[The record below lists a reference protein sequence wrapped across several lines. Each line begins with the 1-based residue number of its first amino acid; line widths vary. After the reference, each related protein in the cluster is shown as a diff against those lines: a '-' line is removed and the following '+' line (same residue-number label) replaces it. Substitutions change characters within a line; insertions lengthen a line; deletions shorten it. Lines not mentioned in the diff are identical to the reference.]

1 MNIITLENISKNYSD
16 KILLNNVSLGINDGD
31 KIGLIGINGAGKSTF
46 LKVVS
51 GREEF
56 FDGNI
61 VKGKNVRIEYLDQ
74 NPLFDEDATV
84 LEQIFKGD
92 TKEMKLLK
100 RYEEL
105 LDKIN
110 SCSGENFDSLN
121 NELLK
126 VQSEIDS
133 LSLWDMESDAKTI
146 LNKLGIKN
154 YSEKVGNLSG
164 GQKKRIALAC
174 SLITP
179 CDLLIL
185 DEPTNH
191 LDSDSIEWLEE
202 FLNSRK
208 GALLMI
214 THDRYFLD
222 RVTNRIIELDR
233 GNLYTYPGNYTAFLE
248 KKIER
253 IEVEQ
258 SQEEKKNALI
268 RNELKWV
275 RRGAK
280 ARTTKQKAR
289 LQRFDELVS
298 EESIKRQEDVDI
310 SFVGSRLGKK
320 VVELY
325 DISKS
330 FGSKVIIKDF
340 NYIFLRNDRIGI
352 IGENGAGKTT
362 LVNILRNKLPID
374 SGKIEIGDTVKIGCF
389 AQDNS
394 NMDPNLRVI
403 DYVKEGGE
411 YIPVEDGT
419 KIMASTMCERFLFDS
434 TMQYTP
440 IEKLSGGERR
450 RLHLLRVLM
459 ESPNFLI
466 LDEPTNDLDIET
478 LKILED
484 FLDKFMGVIIVV
496 SHDRYF
502 LDRICTKIFSYE
514 GNGYIK
520 EYNGN
525 YSDFLISKEIEK
537 IKSVESSEKSSNE
550 FAADKGKG
558 VKEKTKDNKPKFTFK
573 EQKEYETIDEDIAKL
588 EEKINSLEKEMAKNS
603 LNYGKLNELM
613 HEKEDVQSE
622 LDNKYERWEYLN
634 EIAEA
639 IEEFKNNN

>member
-31 KIGLIGINGAGKSTF
+31 KIGLIGINGVGKSTF

-330 FGSKVIIKDF
+330 FGNKVIIKDF

-394 NMDPNLRVI
+394 NMDPKLRVI

-603 LNYGKLNELM
+603 SNYGKLNELM

>member
-110 SCSGENFDSLN
+110 SCNGENFDSLN

-133 LSLWDMESDAKTI
+133 LSLWDMESEAKTI

-394 NMDPNLRVI
+394 NMDPKLRVI

-537 IKSVESSEKSSNE
+537 IKSVESNDKSGNE

-588 EEKINSLEKEMAKNS
+588 EEKINSLEKEMAKNAS
-603 LNYGKLNELM
+603 NYGKLNELM
-613 HEKEDVQSE
+613 HEKEEVQSE

>member
-1 MNIITLENISKNYSD
+1 MNIITLENINKSYSE
-16 KILLNNVSLGINDGD
+16 KTLLNNVSLGINDGD

-56 FDGNI
+56 YEGNI
-61 VKGKNVRIEYLDQ
+61 TKGKNVRIEYLDQ
-74 NPLFDEDATV
+74 NPIFDVNATV

-100 RYEEL
+100 KYEES

-110 SCSGENFDSLN
+110 SCKTEDFDLLNKDLIKLQEQIDSLN
-121 NELLK
+121 
-126 VQSEIDS
+126 
-133 LSLWDMESDAKTI
+133 LWDLESEAKTI
-146 LNKLGIKN
+146 LTKLGIN
-154 YSEKVGNLSG
+154 DYHEKVGNLSG

-191 LDSDSIEWLEE
+191 LDSDSIEWLED
-202 FLNSRK
+202 FLNARK

-233 GNLYTYPGNYTAFLE
+233 GDMYSYPGNYTAFLE

-253 IEVEQ
+253 LETEQ
-258 SQEEKKNALI
+258 VQEDKRNALI

-289 LQRFDELVS
+289 LQRFDELVHT
-298 EESIKRQEDVDI
+298 ETIRRQEDVDI
-310 SFVGSRLGKK
+310 SLVGSRLGKK

-325 DISKS
+325 DVCKA
-330 FGSKVIIKDF
+330 FGDRKLIKDF
-340 NYIFLRNDRIGI
+340 NYIFLRDDRVGI
-352 IGENGAGKTT
+352 VGENGAGKTT
-362 LVNILRNKLPID
+362 LVNLLRGKLPLD
-374 SGKIEIGDTVKIGCF
+374 SGTIEIGDTVKIGCF
-389 AQDNS
+389 AQDNT
-394 NMDPNLRVI
+394 NMDPKLRVI

-411 YIPVEDGT
+411 FIPVEDGT
-419 KIMASTMCERFLFDS
+419 KISASSMCERFLFDS

-484 FLDKFMGVIIVV
+484 FLDKFMGVVIVV

-502 LDRICTKIFSYE
+502 LDRICNKIFSYE
-514 GNGYIK
+514 GKGLIK

-537 IKSVESSEKSSNE
+537 VKEETNTALDKPKEEKS
-550 FAADKGKG
+550 KGT
-558 VKEKTKDNKPKFTFK
+558 KERIKDNKPKFTFK
-573 EQKEYETIDEDIAKL
+573 EQKEFDEIDDNISKL
-588 EEKINSLEKEMAKNS
+588 EEKIENLEKDMTKNS
-603 LNYGKLNELM
+603 SNYGKLNELM
-613 HEKEDVQSE
+613 KEKEEAQKE
-622 LDNKYERWEYLN
+622 LEHKYERWEYLN

-639 IEEFKNNN
+639 IEEYKANN

>member
-110 SCSGENFDSLN
+110 SCNGENFDSLN

-133 LSLWDMESDAKTI
+133 LSLWDMESEAKTI

-362 LVNILRNKLPID
+362 LVNILRNRLPID

-394 NMDPNLRVI
+394 NMDPKLRVI

-537 IKSVESSEKSSNE
+537 IKSVESNDKSGNE

-588 EEKINSLEKEMAKNS
+588 EEKINSLEKEMAKNAS
-603 LNYGKLNELM
+603 NYGKLNELM
-613 HEKEDVQSE
+613 HEKEEVQSE

>member
-1 MNIITLENISKNYSD
+1 MNIITLENISKSYSE
-16 KILLNNVSLGINDGD
+16 KVLLNNVSLGINEGD

-46 LKVVS
+46 LKIVA
-51 GREEF
+51 GKEEF
-56 FDGNI
+56 FDGSI
-61 VKGKNVRIEYLDQ
+61 TKGKNMRIEFLEQ
-74 NPLFDEDATV
+74 NLPFDKEATV

-92 TKEMKLLK
+92 TKEMQTL
-100 RYEEL
+100 REYEEIL
-105 LDKIN
+105 EKLHNAAEGEFDK
-110 SCSGENFDSLN
+110 LN
-121 NELLK
+121 DRLLK
-126 VQSEIDS
+126 VQELIDS
-133 LSLWDMESDAKTI
+133 LNLWDLESTAKTV
-146 LNKLGIKN
+146 LNKLGITN
-154 YSEKVGNLSG
+154 YNEKVGNLSG
-164 GQKKRIALAC
+164 GQKKRVALAGA
-174 SLITP
+174 LITP

-191 LDSDSIEWLEE
+191 LDAESIEWLEE
-202 FLNSRK
+202 YLNTRK

-233 GNLYTYPGNYTAFLE
+233 GNMYSYPGNYTSFLE

-253 IEVEQ
+253 LEVEQ
-258 SQEEKKNALI
+258 VQEDKRNALI

-275 RRGAK
+275 KRGAK

-289 LQRFDELVS
+289 LQRFDELVKT
-298 EESIKRQEDVDI
+298 ETIKRNDDVQI

-325 DISKS
+325 DICKAY
-330 FGSKVIIKDF
+330 GDKILIKDF
-340 NYIFLRNDRIGI
+340 SYIFLRDDRVGI
-352 IGENGAGKTT
+352 VGENGAGKTT
-362 LVNILRNKLPID
+362 LVNILRGKIQQD
-374 SGKIEIGDTVKIGCF
+374 SGTIEIGDTVKIGCF
-389 AQDNS
+389 AQDNT
-394 NMDPNLRVI
+394 NMDPKMRVI

-419 KIMASTMCERFLFDS
+419 KITASTMCERFLFDS

-484 FLDKFMGVIIVV
+484 FLDKFMGVVVVV

-502 LDRICTKIFSYE
+502 LDRICHKIFSYE

-525 YSDFLISKEIEK
+525 FSDFLIAKEVEK
-537 IKSVESSEKSSNE
+537 FKNSQSDDNNKNKE
-550 FAADKGKG
+550 
-558 VKEKTKDNKPKFTFK
+558 EKTKGIKDKSRDNKPKFTFK
-573 EQKEYETIDEDIAKL
+573 EQKEFETIDEDISKL
-588 EEKINSLEKEMAKNS
+588 EEKLQSIEEDMTKNS
-603 LNYGKLNELM
+603 SNYGKLNELM
-613 HEKEDVQSE
+613 KEKEEVQE
-622 LDNKYERWEYLN
+622 KLDFKYERWEYLN

-639 IEEFKNNN
+639 IENYKANN

>member
-1 MNIITLENISKNYSD
+1 MNIITLENISKSYSE

-46 LKVVS
+46 LKVV
-51 GREEF
+51 GGKEEF

-61 VKGKNVRIEYLDQ
+61 TKGRNVRIEYLSQ
-74 NPLFDEDATV
+74 NPPFDADSTV

-92 TKEMKLLK
+92 TKEMKILME
-100 RYEEL
+100 YEEL
-105 LDKIN
+105 LNKIN
-110 SCSGENFDSLN
+110 SCSPEEFDSLN
-121 NELLK
+121 NRLIKLQE
-126 VQSEIDS
+126 QIDS
-133 LSLWDMESDAKTI
+133 LNLWDLESDAKTI
-146 LNKLGIKN
+146 LTKLGITN
-154 YSEKVGNLSG
+154 YNEKVGNLSG

-174 SLITP
+174 ALITP

-233 GNLYTYPGNYTAFLE
+233 GNLYSYPGNYTAFLE

-253 IEVEQ
+253 LETEQ
-258 SQEEKKNALI
+258 VQEEKKNALI

-280 ARTTKQKAR
+280 ARSTKQKAR
-289 LQRFDELVS
+289 LQRFDELVNT
-298 EESIKRQEDVDI
+298 ETIRIQDDVEI

-320 VVELY
+320 VVELHN
-325 DISKS
+325 INKS
-330 FGSKVIIKDF
+330 FGEKTLIKDF
-340 NYIFLRNDRIGI
+340 SYIFLRDDRVGI
-352 IGENGAGKTT
+352 VGENGVGKTT
-362 LVNILRNKLPID
+362 LVNLLRGNIPLD
-374 SGKIEIGDTVKIGCF
+374 SGTIEIGDTVKIGCF
-389 AQDNS
+389 AQDNT

-419 KIMASTMCERFLFDS
+419 KISASSMCERFLFDS

-484 FLDKFMGVIIVV
+484 FLDKFMGVVIVV

-502 LDRICTKIFSYE
+502 LDRICNKIFSYE
-514 GNGYIK
+514 GSGFIK

-537 IKSVESSEKSSNE
+537 VKSENKKVDDKFKEDKS
-550 FAADKGKG
+550 KGT
-558 VKEKTKDNKPKFTFK
+558 KERTRDNRPKFTFK
-573 EQKEYETIDEDIAKL
+573 EQKEFDTIDEEISKL
-588 EEKINSLEKEMAKNS
+588 EEKIENLDNDMAKNS
-603 LNYGKLNELM
+603 SNYGRLNELM
-613 HEKEDVQSE
+613 KEKESVQE
-622 LDNKYERWEYLN
+622 MLDQKYERWEYLN

-639 IEEFKNNN
+639 IEEYKANN

>member
-1 MNIITLENISKNYSD
+1 MNIITLENISKTYSE
-16 KILLNNVSLGINDGD
+16 KVLLKDVSLGISDSD
-31 KIGLIGINGAGKSTF
+31 KIGLIGINGAGKSTL
-46 LKVVS
+46 LKII
-51 GREEF
+51 GGKEEF
-56 FDGNI
+56 FYGTI
-61 VKGKNVRIEYLDQ
+61 TKGKNIRIEFLDQ
-74 NPLFDEDATV
+74 DPDFHDDVTV
-84 LEQIFKGD
+84 IEQIFKGN
-92 TKEMKLLK
+92 TKEMQTLREYEDILNKIDKAKSDEFDKLNSRLI
-100 RYEEL
+100 
-105 LDKIN
+105 KIQ
-110 SCSGENFDSLN
+110 E
-121 NELLK
+121 
-126 VQSEIDS
+126 EIDA
-133 LSLWDMESDAKTI
+133 LNLWDLESEAKTI
-146 LNKLGIKN
+146 LTKLGIKN
-154 YSEKVGNLSG
+154 FNEKVGNLSG

-174 SLITP
+174 ALITP

-222 RVTNRIIELDR
+222 RATNRIIELDR
-233 GNLYTYPGNYTAFLE
+233 GTLYSYPGNYTAFLE
-248 KKIER
+248 KKMKRLET
-253 IEVEQ
+253 EAV
-258 SQEEKKNALI
+258 QEEKRDALI

-289 LQRFDELVS
+289 LQRFDELVNT
-298 EESIKRQEDVDI
+298 ETIKRQDDI
-310 SFVGSRLGKK
+310 ELSFVGTRLGKK

-325 DISKS
+325 DINKS
-330 FGSKVIIKDF
+330 FEDKTIIKDF

-352 IGENGAGKTT
+352 VGHNGAGKTT
-362 LVNILRNKLPID
+362 LVNILRSKLNAD
-374 SGKIEIGDTVKIGCF
+374 SGTIEIGDTVKIGCF
-389 AQDNS
+389 AQDNT
-394 NMDPNLRVI
+394 NMDPKMRVI

-419 KIMASTMCERFLFDS
+419 KITASTMCERFLFDGN
-434 TMQYTP
+434 MQYTP

-484 FLDKFMGVIIVV
+484 FLDKFIGVVVVV

-502 LDRICTKIFSYE
+502 LDRICNKILSYE

-520 EYNGN
+520 GYNGN
-525 YSDFLISKEIEK
+525 YSDFLIAKEIENAEGS
-537 IKSVESSEKSSNE
+537 ISVAEE
-550 FAADKGKG
+550 
-558 VKEKTKDNKPKFTFK
+558 KEKPKAKGTKDRSRENKPKFTFK
-573 EQKEYETIDEDIAKL
+573 EQKEFETIDEDILKL
-588 EEKINSLEKEMAKNS
+588 EEKISTLENEMAKNS
-603 LNYGKLNELM
+603 SNYGKLNELM
-613 HEKEDVQSE
+613 KEKEETQSM
-622 LDNKYERWEYLN
+622 LDEKYERWEYLN

-639 IEEFKNNN
+639 IEEYKNNN